1 MWFASRILLPIAL
14 LLSLVASVPAQAQQ
28 VEVGST
34 LVCDTQQQVQRF
46 VNVYHGDA
54 ASAAK
59 AVNAEVKNATACDT
73 VTVAYVVG
81 PEIATVRTESR
92 AYRIVRVLV
101 LGIATEAGIV
111 PAQPSMFYSFVAVDE
126 RGA

>member
-28 VEVGST
+28 VEIGSA

-46 VNVYHGDA
+46 VKIYHGDA

-59 AVNAEVKNATACDT
+59 TVNAEAKNPTACDT
-73 VTVAYVVG
+73 ATVAYVVG
-81 PEIATVRTESR
+81 PELATVRTDSR
-92 AYRIVRVLV
+92 AYRIVRILV
-101 LGIATEAGIV
+101 LGVATEAGIV
-111 PAQPSMFYSFVAVDE
+111 PAQPSLFYSFVAVDE

>member
-1 MWFASRILLPIAL
+1 VWFASRIAL
-14 LLSLVASVPAQAQQ
+14 LLSLILCVPAQAQE

-46 VNVYHGDA
+46 VGVYHGDA

-59 AVNAEVKNATACDT
+59 TVNAEVKNPTACDT
-73 VTVAYVVG
+73 VAVAYVRG
-81 PEIATVRTESR
+81 PETATVRTDSR
-92 AYRIVRVLV
+92 TYRIVRILV
-101 LGIATEAGIV
+101 LGIVTSAGIA
-111 PAQPSMFYSFVAVDE
+111 PAEPAMFYSFVQVDE